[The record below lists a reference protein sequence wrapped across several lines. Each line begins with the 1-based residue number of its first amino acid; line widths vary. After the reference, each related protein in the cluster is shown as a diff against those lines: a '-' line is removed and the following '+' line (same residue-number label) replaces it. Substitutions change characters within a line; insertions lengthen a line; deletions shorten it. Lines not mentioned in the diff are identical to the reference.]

1 MADKI
6 PNELLEIIEDGEG
19 VTTEFKEAKTGLPK
33 NLFETVCAFLN
44 RNGGHIFLGIS
55 DNGKIVG
62 IDEEYIK
69 NMKKEFISL
78 CNNTQ
83 KIEPTIYLNIREY
96 EIQKKKILHIYV
108 HESSEVHRTNGS
120 VFDRNEDG
128 DYKVTN
134 SPRIANI
141 YVRKQTFYTENKVFP
156 YAEMSDL
163 REDLIKR
170 ARQMAINN
178 STQNH
183 AWADMSDEEM
193 LRSLNFFGKDLAT
206 GKEGLTLASILL
218 FGKDTTIL
226 SALPHHKTDAI
237 YRVKD
242 LDRYDDRDDI
252 RTNLL
257 ESYDRLIAF
266 ADKHLDHKFNLEGT
280 QRIDVRN
287 KITRELCANLLIHR
301 EFFNPYPAKLIIE
314 RDCIRTEN
322 ANRAK
327 MIGKLDINSYEPY
340 PKNPKLAKFFKE
352 VGLADELGS
361 GVKNIV
367 KYTKIYSGGVPEFK
381 EDDIF
386 RTIIPLENDQDMT
399 KISDQDMTK
408 ISDQDKIIR
417 FCTKE
422 RTLTEIME
430 MMNFKHKSNFRNKYI
445 LPLIE
450 SGKLKRT
457 IPDKPNSKNQK
468 YISK

>member
-19 VTTEFKEAKTGLPK
+19 VTTEFKESKTGLHK

-96 EIQKKKILHIYV
+96 EIQKKKVLHIYV

-206 GKEGLTLASILL
+206 GKETS
-218 FGKDTTIL
+218 
-226 SALPHHKTDAI
+226 
-237 YRVKD
+237 
-242 LDRYDDRDDI
+242 
-252 RTNLL
+252 
-257 ESYDRLIAF
+257 
-266 ADKHLDHKFNLEGT
+266 
-280 QRIDVRN
+280 
-287 KITRELCANLLIHR
+287 
-301 EFFNPYPAKLIIE
+301 
-314 RDCIRTEN
+314 
-322 ANRAK
+322 
-327 MIGKLDINSYEPY
+327 
-340 PKNPKLAKFFKE
+340 
-352 VGLADELGS
+352 
-361 GVKNIV
+361 
-367 KYTKIYSGGVPEFK
+367 
-381 EDDIF
+381 
-386 RTIIPLENDQDMT
+386 
-399 KISDQDMTK
+399 
-408 ISDQDKIIR
+408 
-417 FCTKE
+417 
-422 RTLTEIME
+422 
-430 MMNFKHKSNFRNKYI
+430 
-445 LPLIE
+445 
-450 SGKLKRT
+450 
-457 IPDKPNSKNQK
+457 
-468 YISK
+468 

>member
-266 ADKHLDHKFNLEGT
+266 ADKLLF
-280 QRIDVRN
+280 RRN
-287 KITRELCANLLIHR
+287 TK
-301 EFFNPYPAKLIIE
+301 
-314 RDCIRTEN
+314 
-322 ANRAK
+322 NRCK
-327 MIGKLDINSYEPY
+327 K
-340 PKNPKLAKFFKE
+340 
-352 VGLADELGS
+352 
-361 GVKNIV
+361 
-367 KYTKIYSGGVPEFK
+367 
-381 EDDIF
+381 
-386 RTIIPLENDQDMT
+386 
-399 KISDQDMTK
+399 
-408 ISDQDKIIR
+408 
-417 FCTKE
+417 
-422 RTLTEIME
+422 
-430 MMNFKHKSNFRNKYI
+430 
-445 LPLIE
+445 
-450 SGKLKRT
+450 
-457 IPDKPNSKNQK
+457 
-468 YISK
+468 